1 MTLAEVAAVVG
12 GRLADATGSE
22 TVTGPAT
29 LDSRDVASGGLFVA
43 IAGERVDG
51 HDFAAGA
58 VAAGAA
64 GVLGSRPVGAPAV
77 LVGDPVDALGRLARH
92 VRDVLAEGSAG
103 GQGLVVLALTGSQG
117 KTGTKDYLAGL
128 LAHTGAG
135 SDGGTVATRGNLNNE
150 LGVPLTVLRATP
162 ATRYLVVEMGARGV
176 GHIGLLCRIA
186 RPDVAAVLNVGSAH
200 LGEFGSIEAIAQAKG
215 EIVESLAPD
224 GTAVLA
230 ADDHRVAAMR
240 PRTAARVVTFGGPG
254 ADVVGELRAVDG
266 RGRAQMRL
274 AHAGESTEML
284 LPLPGRHQVA
294 NATAAA
300 AMGLAAGLG
309 FGEVAEGL
317 AAARPD
323 SRWRMEVT
331 ERGDGLLVLNDAY
344 NANPASVV
352 SALVTLVD
360 MTATESGAR
369 RRSVAVLGEMKE
381 LGDSTYDAHVEVGRA
396 AVREGVDVVVVVDGT
411 PGGAAAGIA
420 DGAETASGPASD
432 SASGPGSGSA
442 SDSTSGSGS
451 GSASVVEH
459 TPVVV
464 RTAGRDE
471 AVAWVGQ
478 NVAADDVVLV
488 KASRGVA
495 LEHVAYSLMEG
506 DPA

>member
-1 MTLAEVAAVVG
+1 VIAMTLAEVAAVVG
-12 GRLADATGSE
+12 GRLADATGDE

-29 LDSRDVASGGLFVA
+29 LDSRDVPPAGLFVA

-51 HDFAAGA
+51 HDYAAGA

-77 LVGDPVDALGRLARH
+77 LVDDPAEALGRLARH
-92 VRDVLAEGSAG
+92 VRDVLGGAEG
-103 GQGLVVLALTGSQG
+103 GQGLVVVALTGSQG

-128 LAHTGAG
+128 LAHTGAE
-135 SDGGTVATRGNLNNE
+135 TVATRGNLNNE
-150 LGVPLTVLRATP
+150 LGVPLTVLRAGPT
-162 ATRYLVVEMGARGV
+162 TRYLVVEMGARGV

-200 LGEFGSIEAIAQAKG
+200 LGEFGSVEAIAQAKG

-240 PRTAARVVTFGGPG
+240 PRTAARVLTFGGPG
-254 ADVVGELRAVDG
+254 ADVVGELRAVDR
-266 RGRAQMRL
+266 RGRALMRL
-274 AHAGESTEML
+274 GHAGESTEMVL
-284 LPLPGRHQVA
+284 ALPGRHQVA
-294 NATAAA
+294 NAAAA
-300 AMGLAAGLG
+300 AALGLAAGLG

-331 ERGDGLLVLNDAY
+331 ERGDGLVVLNDAY
-344 NANPASVV
+344 NANPASVLA
-352 SALVTLVD
+352 ALVTLVD
-360 MTATESGAR
+360 MTATESGPR

-381 LGDSTYDAHVEVGRA
+381 LGESAYEAHVEVGRGA
-396 AVREGVDVVVVVDGT
+396 AREGVDVVVVVDGT

-420 DGAETASGPASD
+420 DGAEGAG
-432 SASGPGSGSA
+432 
-442 SDSTSGSGS
+442 
-451 GSASVVEH
+451 EH

-495 LEHVAYSLMEG
+495 LEHVAYSLMQDQAEG